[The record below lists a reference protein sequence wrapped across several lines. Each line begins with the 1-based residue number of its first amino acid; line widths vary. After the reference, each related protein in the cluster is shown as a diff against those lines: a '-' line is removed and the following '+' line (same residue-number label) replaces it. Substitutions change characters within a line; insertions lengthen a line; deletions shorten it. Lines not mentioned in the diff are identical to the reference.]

1 MKSLYIHIP
10 FCKEK
15 CAYCDFPSFKLENKN
30 DISDYI
36 DHLII
41 ELSFYSDTGFE
52 TVYIGGGTPSIIG
65 IHDCKRLFKKVEEVV
80 KPVPWM
86 EYTVEA
92 NPESLSEESLK
103 IWMDHGVNRISLG
116 VQSFDDKVLA
126 GIKRLTRRRDI
137 QYAAE
142 LLYKRDVQN
151 FNIDLILG
159 IQGKGIF
166 KTDLKRAVSLKP
178 AHMSVYLLSISAST
192 PIKRMIKENS
202 INILPDEGYEDL
214 YYYTEDVLAD
224 SGYERYEVSN
234 YSKPGFES
242 RHNLNYWNGGE
253 YIGVGLSAV
262 SAIGNR
268 RTKNCEN
275 IIEYYKI
282 IEEGMKP
289 VSETEYITPKKR
301 AYEKIMLSLRTSM
314 GIELRELI
322 RLTAEDKLKNLFE
335 FIDMLNKKGYTCS
348 TVSGSLVLSKKG
360 LFRSNS
366 VIVEIWRFIKD

>member
-1 MKSLYIHIP
+1 
-10 FCKEK
+10 
-15 CAYCDFPSFKLENKN
+15 
-30 DISDYI
+30 
-36 DHLII
+36 
-41 ELSFYSDTGFE
+41 
-52 TVYIGGGTPSIIG
+52 
-65 IHDCKRLFKKVEEVV
+65 
-80 KPVPWM
+80 M

-289 VSETEYITPKKR
+289 VSETEYITSKKR

>member
-1 MKSLYIHIP
+1 LKSLYIHIP

-41 ELSFYSDTGFE
+41 ELSFYRDTGFE

-289 VSETEYITPKKR
+289 VSETEYITSKKR
-301 AYEKIMLSLRTSM
+301 AYEKIMLSLRTGM

-322 RLTAEDKLKNLFE
+322 RLAAEDKLKNLFE

>member
-41 ELSFYSDTGFE
+41 ELSFYRGTGFE
-52 TVYIGGGTPSIIG
+52 TVYIGGGTPSIIC

-348 TVSGSLVLSKKG
+348 TVSGSLVLSQKG